1 MSYKNQ
7 IRDSEMNALLEKVA
21 GKNYGKYLYEMSL
34 VKIKGFS
41 NQIVR
46 LDFPV
51 TALIGPNGGGKTTV
65 LGAIACAYKETK
77 PGKYFP
83 KCGKYDDSMQNWKIE
98 YKLIDKKINSKTEIS
113 RVAIFNNYK
122 WTRDNLLSRQTLS
135 FGISRTLPATE
146 RRELKS
152 FANGRFVM
160 PHEKIDSIE
169 EDVCAY
175 VGKILDKDISKFQ
188 RIESSDNTKINVLSG
203 MTKQG
208 GRFTEFHFGA
218 GESSIIRMVSQIEKC
233 DENALILIEEI
244 ENGLHP
250 LAVRRLVEYLI
261 DVAIRRKVQVIFTT
275 HSEEALKPLPAKAI
289 WVCANEN
296 NEIFQGKLRI
306 ESLRALVGEVPSELV
321 VYVEDVFAQR
331 WVEAVLSFDKN
342 ITSDTVVV
350 YPMEGDGRAVK
361 TNKSRNEDPAAQYR
375 SVCYIDGD
383 SKQEESADDKVFR
396 LPGEMPESYIF
407 LSVFENF
414 DSISNKLIIS
424 LHQDIK
430 DKEFVR
436 EILNKVW
443 RTTYDKHNIYN
454 SIALELGYM
463 LEETIRSAF
472 LHIWCDLFAEER
484 KTIYENIISSFPKK
498 EEFTDSIIL

>member
-1 MSYKNQ
+1 MIYKSQ
-7 IRDSEMNALLEKVA
+7 IRDSQMNALLEKVE
-21 GKNYGKYLYEMSL
+21 GKNYGKYLYEMNL
-34 VKIKGFS
+34 VKIKGFF

-65 LGAIACAYKETK
+65 LGAAACAYKETK

-98 YKLIDKKINSKTEIS
+98 YKLIDKKINPKTEIS
-113 RVAIFNNYK
+113 RMAIFNNYK

-160 PHEKIDSIE
+160 PHEKIDSLE
-169 EDVCAY
+169 ENVCGY
-175 VGKILDKDISKFQ
+175 VGRILDKDISKFQ
-188 RIESSDNTKINVLSG
+188 RIESSDNSKINVLSG
-203 MTKQG
+203 LTIHG
-208 GRFTEFHFGA
+208 GRFTEFYFGA

-275 HSEEALKPLPAKAI
+275 HSEEALKPLPDKAI

-306 ESLRALVGEVPSELV
+306 ESLRALVGEIPSELV
-321 VYVEDVFAQR
+321 VYVEDVFAER
-331 WVEAVLSFDKN
+331 WIETVLSFDK
-342 ITSDTVVV
+342 TVSSEAIEV
-350 YPMEGDGRAVK
+350 YPMEGDGRAVR
-361 TNKSRNEDPAAQYR
+361 TNKSRNEDPAAKYK

-383 SKQEESADDKVFR
+383 SKQDESDYSRVFR

-407 LSVFENF
+407 LSILEKF
-414 DSISNKLIIS
+414 DSISNKLVIA

-430 DKEFVR
+430 DKDFVK
-436 EILNKVW
+436 EVLEKVW

-463 LEETIRSAF
+463 QEETVRSAF
-472 LHIWCDLFAEER
+472 LHIWCELFPDER
-484 KTIYENIISSFPKK
+484 KMIYENIISCFPKR
-498 EEFTDSIIL
+498 EEVF